1 VSISP
6 VQLGDINEPVDFVV
20 LDAHLNGIV
29 WNGNILKILARTR
42 SFSKTYLINST
53 GHRKVKEYG

>member
-1 VSISP
+1 
-6 VQLGDINEPVDFVV
+6 VDFVV